1 MDSLH
6 SWDMAYVTQQKM
18 VVRMVA
24 AALLGGL
31 IGLDREMGGKA
42 MGLRT
47 LILVATGSVL
57 LTLLE
62 VRGRWDFPIS
72 IRRKSF
78 RASSPGSA

>member
-1 MDSLH
+1 
-6 SWDMAYVTQQKM
+6 
-18 VVRMVA
+18 
-24 AALLGGL
+24 
-31 IGLDREMGGKA
+31 MGGKA

-62 VRGRWDFPIS
+62 VRGRSDFPIS
-72 IRRKSF
+72 IRRESF